1 MQAHP
6 ELREVICA
14 GQLKVSELTDDE
26 RYMCICLLAIMR
38 QHRPQFGNLNITIMA
53 GKVHKFAWTDTL
65 VIK

>member
-1 MQAHP
+1 MH
-6 ELREVICA
+6 
-14 GQLKVSELTDDE
+14 QLTEDE

-38 QHRPQFGNLNITIMA
+38 EHRPQFGSLQLTIMA